1 MSGRT
6 STSSKKTKSHEGVM
20 IDKKRVDK
28 IKKEMAKAHKVLKGV
43 EALVFGDADAHSG
56 EEEEEEEVGDDVVDK
71 DDDDVANDD
80 DDDDEGDAAQRFIIG
95 DKLTREQR
103 EDIASLIAV
112 GLSRTTIAACYVKA
126 DKKEI
131 KPNAWNNLSV
141 ATADGFSKSRFLGEL
156 RSDFESLPE
165 RVKNG
170 VRRLLYQHG
179 QSPAEQSIAFNTR
192 TRGGE
197 ISINVND
204 VDVLATDMKSSGVGP
219 GALVFTTPAKTPLAV
234 YSKKQQAPPSA
245 ITADTEVT
253 ESASIAEEPRAHETH
268 AHATNAHAKVAAT
281 PAPAQ
286 AQKRKAS
293 EIATAVPPQQPS
305 EFAHLNVRTGGFV
318 AEAPAKSVSYYEKK
332 SSEWQPNV
340 ECDGSVS
347 SYSWNADDRFSVVFR
362 DE

>member
-1 MSGRT
+1 MSAR
-6 STSSKKTKSHEGVM
+6 SSSKKTKSHESIM
-20 IDKKRVDK
+20 LDMKRVDK
-28 IKKEMAKAHKVLKGV
+28 IKKEMAKAQKVLKGV
-43 EALVFGDADAHSG
+43 EALVFGDADAQSG
-56 EEEEEEEVGDDVVDK
+56 EEEEEGEVGDDVVDN

-80 DDDDEGDAAQRFIIG
+80 DDDEGDAAQAQRFIIG
-95 DKLTREQR
+95 DKLTQEQR
-103 EDIASLIAV
+103 EDIASFIAV

-141 ATADGFSKSRFLGEL
+141 ATAVGFSKSRFLAEL

-170 VRRLLYQHG
+170 VRSLLFPHG

-192 TRGGE
+192 MRGGE

-204 VDVLATDMKSSGVGP
+204 VDALATDMKSSGVGP
-219 GALVFTTPAKTPLAV
+219 GPLVFTTPAKTPLAV
-234 YSKKQQAPPSA
+234 YSKKKQAPST

-268 AHATNAHAKVAAT
+268 AHAHATNAHAQVAAT

-305 EFAHLNVRTGGFV
+305 EFAHLTVRTGGFV
-318 AEAPAKSVSYYEKK
+318 AEAPAKSVTYYEKK
-332 SSEWQPNV
+332 SSEWQPIV

-347 SYSWNADDRFSVVFR
+347 SFSWTADDRFSVVFR
-362 DE
+362 E